1 MGGEP
6 IPFLI
11 GGNSAMYVR
20 LSDSKLPP
28 INESELVLGPQYL
41 PIVKKFL
48 GQIGSSAVMAVPM
61 LSRLPDYAVEVSLR
75 FKEILG
81 YGAHSSAERVQFFTS
96 VRGNQLLYWRP
107 HTHTNTHTHARQ
119 EPAGSD

>member
-41 PIVKKFL
+41 PIIKKFL

-75 FKEILG
+75 YKEILG
-81 YGAHSSAERVQFFTS
+81 YVWGAFIRRTRTFIHVGARQPVT
-96 VRGNQLLYWRP
+96 LLTAAR
-107 HTHTNTHTHARQ
+107 THAPAWQ
-119 EPAGSD
+119 GPAGSD